1 MREDRGERRCYSLSI
16 FAPSRHCKITGVL
29 MAEFDIVT
37 GGAGFIGSHLVDAL
51 VAEGR
56 SVLVIDDLAVG
67 RRSNLAQHAA
77 NPRFRFVEG
86 SVSDR
91 IGMAELFAGADRVF
105 HLAALA
111 DIVPSVQ

>member
-1 MREDRGERRCYSLSI
+1 
-16 FAPSRHCKITGVL
+16 

-51 VAEGR
+51 MAEGR

-77 NPRFRFVEG
+77 NPRFRFVEA

-91 IGMAELFAGADRVF
+91 AVMKELFAEVDRVF

-111 DIVPSVQ
+111 VIVTAVQNPVGYYVAMLNGRYA